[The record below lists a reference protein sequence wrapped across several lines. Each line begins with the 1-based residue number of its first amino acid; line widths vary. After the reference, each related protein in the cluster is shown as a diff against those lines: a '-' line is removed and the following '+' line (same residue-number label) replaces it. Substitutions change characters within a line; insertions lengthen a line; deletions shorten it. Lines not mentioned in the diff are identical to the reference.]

1 MRASGPNWRGK
12 KGAYTHSEI
21 LLVRTWNP
29 GGFGNRSTMSEGS
42 TNLFLDTMVSST
54 GTLSWFPA
62 LALDCF
68 ASALGWGCGG
78 GGDEED
84 LEFFGFFL
92 PPAFCS
98 SDGGGISRSSS
109 NSSRRQQNVLMVC
122 FCLLEE
128 CSDEILKR

>member
-1 MRASGPNWRGK
+1 M
-12 KGAYTHSEI
+12 
-21 LLVRTWNP
+21 RTWNP

-78 GGDEED
+78 GGGDEED

-98 SDGGGISRSSS
+98 SDGGGSSSRSSS
-109 NSSRRQQNVLMVC
+109 NSSRRKPKVLMGIFV
-122 FCLLEE
+122 
-128 CSDEILKR
+128 DWKRVMMIF